1 MKPFVLDARRTLVL
15 LIDMQEKLMPAI
27 AHREDI
33 ERMGSLLLRCA
44 DAMGVPVLV
53 SEHYTKGL
61 GKTVPSLVQ
70 ALPEAC
76 PVVEKISFSCWGE
89 PEIVRSVE
97 RAARRQ
103 IVLFGVET
111 HICVLSTALEL
122 LAEGYDV
129 VLVSD
134 ATGSRQDAHR
144 DLAFDA
150 LRSAGGLVLPT
161 ESVAY
166 QLLGKAGTELFKRV
180 LPFFKA

>member
-103 IVLFGVET
+103 FG
-111 HICVLSTALEL
+111 
-122 LAEGYDV
+122 EGV
-129 VLVSD
+129 D
-134 ATGSRQDAHR
+134 A
-144 DLAFDA
+144 
-150 LRSAGGLVLPT
+150 VLPHRLILHT
-161 ESVAY
+161 PAREQIHVALHDGKRGT
-166 QLLGKAGTELFKRV
+166 QLMRDIRNEASLLVIGV
-180 LPFFKA
+180 